1 MADEGRSAEWD
12 EVGRRFGEL
21 GHKLQ
26 EAWSESR
33 SEPTATATE
42 AETAENGRG
51 VAAALED
58 LKTSITHTVSDPE
71 VRAAVGSATEGFA
84 DALAANLRQL
94 ADWIDHR
101 PTGTSGGGETVTTD
115 KPDI

>member
-26 EAWSESR
+26 EAWTESR
-33 SEPTATATE
+33 SERPATEGEGDNGHGVATA
-42 AETAENGRG
+42 
-51 VAAALED
+51 LEE

-84 DALAANLRQL
+84 DALATNLRQL

-101 PTGTSGGGETVTTD
+101 PSGASGGDTVSTD